1 MTSAS
6 GFSKARVI
14 AAAQSVKQQIII
26 IRNELRICERPK
38 MICVRTGQN
47 GPELAVTTRRQKIGD
62 SLLQVIENH
71 TTIENSHHNARKG
84 VEKYHVSGFD
94 GDI

>member
-26 IRNELRICERPK
+26 IRNELRICGRPK
-38 MICVRTGQN
+38 MMCQN
-47 GPELAVTTRRQKIGD
+47 GPELAVSTRRQKIGD

-84 VEKYHVSGFD
+84 VEKYHVSGLD